1 MPLLQ
6 TTTVWCLTPGASS
19 MTRYHKMLRHMQFY
33 RDVWLGDAVLACSKR
48 PRCNACFYQ
57 LHISLK
63 AALPVMTATKQN
75 GHCYRASKALLTVPL
90 MQDVV
95 TRGGKF
101 VVLYKRPGKRIILN
115 NEGCLM
121 VSPSS
126 MEASIQQSIGGTHKF
141 PPVHYDTN
149 NHSNNN
155 NNNK

>member
-1 MPLLQ
+1 
-6 TTTVWCLTPGASS
+6 
-19 MTRYHKMLRHMQFY
+19 MQFY

-75 GHCYRASKALLTVPL
+75 WHCYRASKALLTVPL

-115 NEGCLM
+115 NEGRLM

-149 NHSNNN
+149 NHTNNN